1 MTHNL
6 LIFGTSYFSSL
17 LADALSSE
25 GGAPICDFVV
35 DSAYR
40 KSTTFDSRPVHSF
53 ETLFEFCPPQTH
65 GIIFPLGWRGM
76 NSFRAKK
83 IEQAKAMGYEIQSFV
98 SKRAIV
104 HSNIEI
110 QENTLIYEGVIVQ
123 AGVVLGSN
131 VTINCG
137 ANIGHHSS
145 VGDNVFIAAGVITGG
160 FVNIGSNSVIG
171 LGAILREDISIAPGC
186 FIGMGAVVVKNTE
199 PNGVYMGNPAK
210 RTTENPLKIST

>member
-1 MTHNL
+1 MLSNSNGQYSIFSINRAKL
-6 LIFGTSYFSSL
+6 SLISTADPRANKKDGASEIDFALKGFFGSTSAQFFNC
-17 LADALSSE
+17 
-25 GGAPICDFVV
+25 PICGFIV

-40 KSTTFDSRPVHSF
+40 KSATLNSKPVHSL

-65 GIIFPLGWRGM
+65 GIIFPLGWRGR

-83 IEQAKAMGYEIQSFV
+83 REQAKAMGYEIQSFV

-104 HSNIEI
+104 HSNVEI
-110 QENTLIYEGVIVQ
+110 QENTLIYEWVIVQ

-131 VTINCG
+131 VTINRG

-145 VGDNVFIAAGVITGG
+145 VGDNVFIADGVITGG

-186 FIGMGAVVVKNTE
+186 FIGMGQ
-199 PNGVYMGNPAK
+199 
-210 RTTENPLKIST
+210 